1 MSKKKLTVENLNKVI
16 TRLSSVNDDISEIFS
31 EIINS
36 PTEYIPNDSE
46 IYIDLGNFEKHEY
59 KKILI
64 ALDNLRRV
72 VILKKIKYL
81 K

>member
-16 TRLSSVNDDISEIFS
+16 TKISSLNDDISEIFS

-36 PTEYIPNDSE
+36 PTEYITNDSE

-59 KKILI
+59 KKILTS
-64 ALDNLRRV
+64 LDNLRRV

>member
-1 MSKKKLTVENLNKVI
+1 MSKKKLTLENLNKVI
-16 TRLSSVNDDISEIFS
+16 TKLSSVNDDISEIFS

-46 IYIDLGNFEKHEY
+46 IYIDLGNFEKYEY

-64 ALDNLRRV
+64 ALDNLRKV
-72 VILKKIKYL
+72 AILKKIEYL